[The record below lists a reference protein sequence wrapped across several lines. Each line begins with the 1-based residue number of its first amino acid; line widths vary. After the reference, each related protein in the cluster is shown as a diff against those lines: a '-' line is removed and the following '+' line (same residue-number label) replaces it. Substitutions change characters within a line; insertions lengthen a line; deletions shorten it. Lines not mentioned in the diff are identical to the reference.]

1 MNAVEEIKKSLYESY
16 KWLYEENLK
25 AHERCLGLI
34 KQYRIEGR
42 MGWAAYW
49 LEVATHHYKMA
60 RTYKR
65 SMEAYAS

>member
-1 MNAVEEIKKSLYESY
+1 MEELSRRTLYANY

-34 KQYRIEGR
+34 KQYRTEGR

-49 LEVATHHYKMA
+49 LELATHHYKMA

-65 SMEAYAS
+65 SMKYYAS